1 MKTAQKNL
9 QNLIKE
15 TIQEVLNEQRQVT
28 SSTVPKDNEERNR
41 LNQVLNSVI
50 AKIPKKNKARY
61 FQKVRQKI
69 RSKGKG
75 GLLTAEDFKQLIE
88 FAKGLVGTEGQTK
101 KAAGSVEAILQNV
114 TQRFKG
120 ANPQA
125 IKKIIELQAML
136 VQLKVAPAKLK
147 NGKPFVDGMF
157 GAATVAALKKLY
169 R

>member
-28 SSTVPKDNEERNR
+28 SSTVPKDNEERNK

-50 AKIPKKNKARY
+50 AKIPKKNKAKY

-88 FAKGLVGTEGQTK
+88 FAKGLVGAEGQTK

-125 IKKIIELQAML
+125 IKKIIELQALL

-147 NGKPFVDGMF
+147 NGKPFVDGVF
-157 GAATVAALKKLY
+157 GKSTVGAISKLY